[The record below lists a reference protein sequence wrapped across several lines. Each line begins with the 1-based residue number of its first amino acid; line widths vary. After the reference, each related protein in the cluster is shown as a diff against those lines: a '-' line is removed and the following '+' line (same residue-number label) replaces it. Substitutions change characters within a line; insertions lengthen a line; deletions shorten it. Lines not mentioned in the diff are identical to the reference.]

1 MLHELFCAILAAIW
15 CSLITPSIR
24 RGALQLGAFDEP
36 GGRRVHRERAPRLGG
51 LAVFLAG
58 ASALL
63 VGSLMGPALGTTYAQ
78 QHLGQPGLV
87 CGALIILAT
96 GVMDDLWNLSPR
108 TKLAAESVATL
119 LALASGFQIAVL
131 DSPFSDG
138 PITLGL
144 FALPITFLWVLCITN
159 AVNVIDGL
167 DGLATGVALIASAS
181 IWVIASFNG
190 QVTLAVIAATLAGA
204 LVGFLF
210 HNFHP
215 ATIFLGDSGSL
226 LLGYLLAILSID
238 VARTETTEVKLWIPL
253 LLLGLPLLD
262 LLLAAARR
270 FLRPFRQQDQPL
282 GFVRLC
288 RLGMRTM
295 LQPDHHHIH
304 HRLLA
309 YGFTHH
315 RAVLILYTL
324 AILCSCTAISLR
336 FFP

>member
-1 MLHELFCAILAAIW
+1 MHQ
-15 CSLITPSIR
+15 T
-24 RGALQLGAFDEP
+24 
-36 GGRRVHRERAPRLGG
+36 RAPRLGG

-63 VGSLMGPALGTTYAQ
+63 VGSLMGPALGRTFAQ
-78 QHLGQPGLV
+78 QHLGQPGIA

-96 GVMDDLWNLSPR
+96 GVVDDLWDLSPR

-119 LALASGFQIAVL
+119 LALTSGFQIAVL
-131 DSPFSDG
+131 DRQFSDS
-138 PITLGL
+138 PIILGL

-159 AVNVIDGL
+159 AFNVIDGL

-181 IWVIASFNG
+181 IWVIASLNG
-190 QVTLAVIAATLAGA
+190 QAFLAVIAATLTGS

-226 LLGYLLAILSID
+226 LLGYFLAILSIEA
-238 VARTETTEVKLWIPL
+238 ARTETTEVKPWIPL
-253 LLLGLPLLD
+253 LLLGLPLSD

-270 FLRPFRQQDQPL
+270 FLRPFRQQHQPW

-288 RLGMRTM
+288 RLGLHTM
-295 LQPDHHHIH
+295 LQPDRHHIH

-309 YGFTHH
+309 HGFTHH
-315 RAVLILYTL
+315 RAVLVLYTL